1 MRKITAGMIAHVDA
15 GKTTLAEAML
25 FASGQIR
32 KQGRVDHRD
41 TTMDSHLLEK
51 QRGITIFASQAYI
64 PWEDTGIYLLDTPG
78 HVDFS
83 SETERIMRI
92 LDCAVL
98 VISGTDG
105 VQAHTVTLME
115 MLRHYM
121 VPVFVF
127 VTKMDYAR
135 KEREELLSDMRKKLG
150 EGFVDILSEG
160 SSEEAAMLDEEL
172 LEKYLSEGKLT
183 DEDLRRLIGSLRL
196 FPVYFGSGLKDS
208 GIDEFL
214 SSLCAL
220 CPKKTYPDSFG
231 ARVFKISRDPQG
243 SRLIHVKITG
253 GTLRVKDSIKTSPAK
268 SEKVDQIRMYTG
280 ERFNTVSEASAGDVC
295 VLTGLGS
302 TYSGQGLGFEED
314 LSGNLME
321 SVMEYR
327 LRLPEG
333 EDPVRAFRTLSVLS
347 EEDPSLRLRY
357 DSSLGEIRISIMGQV
372 QTEILTSVISERF
385 GMQCSFDMGRVL
397 YRETIADTVE
407 GIGHYEPLRH
417 YAEVHLLMEP
427 LPRGSGLVFADR
439 CPDEVLERNWRNLV
453 LTHLREKQH
462 PGVLTGSPVTDM
474 RISLVSGRSHLKHTE
489 GGDFR
494 QATYRAVRQGLM
506 KAKSVLLEPWYSFTL
521 TVPSETV
528 GRAINDIR
536 MRNAVFSSPEEESG
550 MSVITGRAPLTCLSD
565 YAREVSSYTSGRG
578 KFTMQLW
585 GYDECHDP
593 DRVIEEA
600 GYDPIT
606 DLENPT
612 SSIFCANGGG
622 FDVRWDRVEEYMHL
636 ESFLKTPSP
645 GIPKVK
651 QANLDLGEK
660 ELEAIIEREFGRSV
674 HPFYRSRSTVSVS
687 SARSSEVYEPV
698 KKWYVIDGYNVIFAW
713 DELRDLAQRD
723 IAAAR
728 EKLIHIVSNF
738 SAFSS
743 VETVLVFDGYRVK
756 GSSGEKSDYQGIHL
770 VYTMEN
776 ETADAYMQKLL
787 SEMGK
792 NDRVY
797 VVTSDSLV
805 QLSAMHSGALRR
817 SAADF
822 REEVENTNDEIR
834 RILASQEKES
844 FVIGEALENR
854 DAAPK
859 D

>member
-183 DEDLRRLIGSLRL
+183 DEDLRGLIRSLRL

-208 GIDEFL
+208 GINEFL

-243 SRLIHVKITG
+243 GRLTHVKITG
-253 GTLRVKDSIKTSPAK
+253 GTIRVKDSIETSPAK

-521 TVPSETV
+521 TVPSDTV

-578 KFTMQLW
+578 KFSMQLW
-585 GYDECHDP
+585 GYDDCHDP

-698 KKWYVIDGYNVIFAW
+698 RKWYVIDGYNVIFAW

-738 SAFSS
+738 SAFCS

>member
-183 DEDLRRLIGSLRL
+183 DEDLRGLIRSLRL

-208 GIDEFL
+208 GINEFL

-243 SRLIHVKITG
+243 GRLTHVKITG
-253 GTLRVKDSIKTSPAK
+253 GTIRVKDSIETSPAK

-521 TVPSETV
+521 TVPSDTV

-578 KFTMQLW
+578 KFSMQLW
-585 GYDECHDP
+585 GYDDCHDP

-687 SARSSEVYEPV
+687 SAGSSEVYEPV
-698 KKWYVIDGYNVIFAW
+698 RKWYVIDGYNVIFAW

-738 SAFSS
+738 SAFCS

>member
-1 MRKITAGMIAHVDA
+1 MKKITAGIIAHVDA

-25 FASGQIR
+25 YASGQIR

-51 QRGITIFASQAYI
+51 QRGITIFASHAVI
-64 PWEDTGIYLLDTPG
+64 PWEDNMIYLIDTPG

-83 SETERIMRI
+83 SETERIMGI

-105 VQAHTVTLME
+105 VQAHTMTLVE
-115 MLRHYM
+115 LLRHYR
-121 VPVFVF
+121 VPTFVF

-135 KEREELLSDMRKKLG
+135 KDREELLSDMRKKLG
-150 EGFVDILSEG
+150 DGFVDMLSEG
-160 SSEEAAMLDEEL
+160 AQEDAAMLDDDA
-172 LEKYLSEGKLT
+172 LEKYLSENMLGE
-183 DEDLRRLIGSLRL
+183 EDLRGLVASLKL
-196 FPVYFGSGLKDS
+196 FPVFFGSGLKDT
-208 GIDEFL
+208 GITEFL
-214 SSLCAL
+214 TSLCSL
-220 CPKKTYPDSFG
+220 CPQKDYPDSFG

-243 SRLIHVKITG
+243 GRLTHVKVTG
-253 GTLRVKDSIKTSPAK
+253 GTLKVREGIVTGEGKT
-268 SEKVDQIRMYTG
+268 EKIDQIRVYTG
-280 ERFNTVSEASAGDVC
+280 AKYSTVTEAFAGDVC
-295 VLTGLGS
+295 VLTGLDS
-302 TYSGQGLGFEED
+302 TFSGQGLGFEED
-314 LSGNLME
+314 MAGALME

-327 LRLPEG
+327 VRLPEG
-333 EDPVRAFRTLSVLS
+333 EDPVKAYRSLSVLT
-347 EEDPSLRLRY
+347 EEDPMLRLRY

-372 QTEILTSVISERF
+372 QTEILSSLISERF
-385 GMQCSFDMGRVL
+385 GMECTFDMGRVL
-397 YRETIADTVE
+397 YKETIGDTVE
-407 GIGHYEPLRH
+407 GVGHYEPLRH
-417 YAEVHLLMEP
+417 YAEVHLIMEP
-427 LPRGSGLVFADR
+427 LARGSGLVFED
-439 CPDEVLERNWRNLV
+439 CCSDEVLERNWRNLV

-462 PGVLTGSPVTDM
+462 KGVLTGAPITDM

-536 MRNAVFSSPEEESG
+536 MRNAVFSSPEEDSG
-550 MSVITGRAPLTCLSD
+550 TSTITGRAPLTCISD

-578 KFTMQLW
+578 RFSMQLW
-585 GYDECHDP
+585 GYDICHDA
-593 DRVIEEA
+593 DRVIEETD
-600 GYDPIT
+600 YDPVT
-606 DLENPT
+606 DLENPA

-622 FDVRWDRVEEYMHL
+622 FDVSWDRVEEYMHL
-636 ESFLKTPSP
+636 ESSLKTPPKS
-645 GIPKVK
+645 IPEVK
-651 QANLDLGEK
+651 RSNLDIDEK
-660 ELEAIIEREFGRSV
+660 ELEAIIEREFGKSV
-674 HPFYRSRSTVSVS
+674 HPFYRTRSVS
-687 SARSSEVYEPV
+687 PQGSPAQASYEPV

-713 DELRDLAQRD
+713 DELRDLAERD

-743 VETVLVFDGYRVK
+743 VESVLVFDGYRVK

-792 NDRVY
+792 TDRVY

-822 REEVENTNDEIR
+822 REEVEGTNEEIR
-834 RILASQEKES
+834 RILASQEKEN
-844 FVIGEALENR
+844 FLIGESLKGSS
-854 DAAPK
+854 DL
-859 D
+859 

>member
-208 GIDEFL
+208 GINEFL

-243 SRLIHVKITG
+243 SRLTHVKITG
-253 GTLRVKDSIKTSPAK
+253 GTLRVKDSIETSPAK

-347 EEDPSLRLRY
+347 EEDPSLGLRY

-578 KFTMQLW
+578 KFSMQLW

-817 SAADF
+817 SASDF

>member
-150 EGFVDILSEG
+150 EGFVDILSDG

-208 GIDEFL
+208 GINEFL

-243 SRLIHVKITG
+243 GRLTHVKITG
-253 GTLRVKDSIKTSPAK
+253 GTIRVKDSIETSPAK

-578 KFTMQLW
+578 KFSMQLW

-756 GSSGEKSDYQGIHL
+756 GSSGKKSDYQGIHL

>member
-208 GIDEFL
+208 GINEFL

-243 SRLIHVKITG
+243 SRLTHVKITG
-253 GTLRVKDSIKTSPAK
+253 GTLRVKDSIETSPAK

-347 EEDPSLRLRY
+347 EEDPSLGLRY

-578 KFTMQLW
+578 KFSMQLW

>member
-183 DEDLRRLIGSLRL
+183 DEDLRGLIGSLRL

-208 GIDEFL
+208 GINEFL

-243 SRLIHVKITG
+243 GRLTHVKITG
-253 GTLRVKDSIKTSPAK
+253 GTIRVKDSIETSPAK

-578 KFTMQLW
+578 KFSMQLW
-585 GYDECHDP
+585 GYDDCHDP

-698 KKWYVIDGYNVIFAW
+698 RKWYVIDGYNVIFAW

-738 SAFSS
+738 SAFCS

>member
-1 MRKITAGMIAHVDA
+1 MRKLTAGMIAHVDA

-25 FASGQIR
+25 FSSGQIR

-41 TTMDSHLLEK
+41 TTMDSHRLEK
-51 QRGITIFASQAYI
+51 QRGITIFASQATI
-64 PWEDTGIYLLDTPG
+64 TWEDTVICLLDTPG

-83 SETERIMRI
+83 SETERIMRV

-105 VQAHTVTLME
+105 VQSHTVTLMG
-115 MLRHYM
+115 MLRHYG
-121 VPVFVF
+121 VPAFVF

-135 KEREELLSDMRKKLG
+135 KEKDELLSDMRKKLG

-160 SSEEAAMLDEEL
+160 AYEEAAMLDEGA
-172 LEKYLSEGKLT
+172 LEKYLAKGELT
-183 DEDLRRLIGSLRL
+183 DEDLRGLVASSKLI
-196 FPVYFGSGLKDS
+196 PVYFGSGLKDT
-208 GIDEFL
+208 GISEFL
-214 SSLCAL
+214 SSLCRL
-220 CPKKTYPDSFG
+220 CPEKAYPSSFG

-243 SRLIHVKITG
+243 GRLTHVKVTG
-253 GTLRVKDSIKTSPAK
+253 GAVRVKDSIETSEGRM
-268 SEKVDQIRMYTG
+268 EKVDQIRIYTG
-280 ERFNTVSEASAGDVC
+280 ERFSTVPEASAGDVC
-295 VLTGLGS
+295 VLTGLDS
-302 TYSGQGLGFEED
+302 TFSGQGLGFEED
-314 LSGNLME
+314 LTGNLME

-327 LRLPEG
+327 LKLPDG
-333 EDPVRAFRTLSVLS
+333 EDPVRAYRTLSVLS
-347 EEDPSLRLRY
+347 EEDPSLRIRY
-357 DSSLGEIRISIMGQV
+357 DTSLGEIRISIMGQV
-372 QTEILTSVISERF
+372 QTEILASIISERF
-385 GMQCSFDMGRVL
+385 GMECSFDMGRVL
-397 YRETIADTVE
+397 YRETIAGTVE
-407 GIGHYEPLRH
+407 GVGHYEPLRH

-427 LPRGSGLVFADR
+427 LPRGSGLVFEDR
-439 CPDEVLERNWRNLV
+439 CPEEVLERNWRNLV
-453 LTHLREKQH
+453 MTHLREKEH
-462 PGVLTGSPVTDM
+462 LGVLTGSPITDM
-474 RISLVSGRSHLKHTE
+474 SISLVSGRSHLKHTE

-506 KAKSVLLEPWYSFTL
+506 KAESVLLEPWYSFTL

-536 MRNAVFSSPEEESG
+536 MRNAVFSSPEDDSG
-550 MSVITGRAPLTCLSD
+550 MSVITGRAPLTSISD

-578 KFTMQLW
+578 KFSMQLW

-593 DRVIEEA
+593 EKVIEEA
-600 GYDPIT
+600 AYDPVT
-606 DLENPT
+606 DLENPS

-636 ESFLKTPSP
+636 ESFLRTPAP
-645 GIPKVK
+645 GIPEVK
-651 QANLDLGEK
+651 RSNLDLGEK
-660 ELEAIIEREFGRSV
+660 ELEAIMEREFGKSV
-674 HPFYRSRSTVSVS
+674 HPFYRTRSAAPP
-687 SARSSEVYEPV
+687 SAAGGPSVYEPV

-713 DELRDLAQRD
+713 DELRDLAKRD

-776 ETADAYMQKLL
+776 ETADAYMQRLL

-797 VVTSDSLV
+797 VVTSDSLI
-805 QLSAMHSGALRR
+805 QLSALHSGALRR

-834 RILASQEKES
+834 RILSSQEKET
-844 FVIGEALENR
+844 FIIGEEIENKG
-854 DAAPK
+854 AK

>member
-183 DEDLRRLIGSLRL
+183 DEDLRGLIRSLRL

-208 GIDEFL
+208 GINEFL

-243 SRLIHVKITG
+243 GRLTHVKITG
-253 GTLRVKDSIKTSPAK
+253 GTIRVKDSIETSPAK

-314 LSGNLME
+314 LSGNLLE

-372 QTEILTSVISERF
+372 QTEILRSVISERF

-578 KFTMQLW
+578 KFSMQLW

-713 DELRDLAQRD
+713 DELRNLAQRD

>member
-183 DEDLRRLIGSLRL
+183 DEDLRGLIRSLRL

-208 GIDEFL
+208 GINEFL

-243 SRLIHVKITG
+243 GRLTHVKITG
-253 GTLRVKDSIKTSPAK
+253 GTIRVKDSIETSPAK

-578 KFTMQLW
+578 KFSMQLW
-585 GYDECHDP
+585 GYDDCHDP

-698 KKWYVIDGYNVIFAW
+698 RKWYVIDGYNVIFAW

-738 SAFSS
+738 SAFCS

>member
-183 DEDLRRLIGSLRL
+183 DEDLRGLIRSLRL

-208 GIDEFL
+208 GINEFL

-243 SRLIHVKITG
+243 GRLTHVKITG
-253 GTLRVKDSIKTSPAK
+253 GTIRVKDSIETSPAK

-314 LSGNLME
+314 LSGNLLE

-439 CPDEVLERNWRNLV
+439 CPDEILERNWRNLV

-578 KFTMQLW
+578 KFSMQLW

-674 HPFYRSRSTVSVS
+674 HPFYHSRSTVSVS

-713 DELRDLAQRD
+713 DELRNLAQRD

>member
-183 DEDLRRLIGSLRL
+183 DEDLRGLIRSLRL

-208 GIDEFL
+208 GINEFL

-243 SRLIHVKITG
+243 GRLTHVKITG
-253 GTLRVKDSIKTSPAK
+253 GTIRVKDSIETSPAK

-314 LSGNLME
+314 LSGNLLE

-439 CPDEVLERNWRNLV
+439 CPDEILERNWRNLV

-578 KFTMQLW
+578 KFSMQLW

-713 DELRDLAQRD
+713 DELRNLAQRD

>member
-1 MRKITAGMIAHVDA
+1 MRKLTAGMIAHVDA
-15 GKTTLAEAML
+15 GKTTLEEAML
-25 FASGQIR
+25 FSSGQIR

-41 TTMDSHLLEK
+41 TTMDSHRLEK
-51 QRGITIFASQAYI
+51 QRGITIFASQATI
-64 PWEDTGIYLLDTPG
+64 TWEDTVICLLDTPG

-83 SETERIMRI
+83 SETERIMRV

-105 VQAHTVTLME
+105 VQSHTVTLMG
-115 MLRHYM
+115 MLRHYG
-121 VPVFVF
+121 VPAFVF

-135 KEREELLSDMRKKLG
+135 KEKDELLSDMRKKLG

-160 SSEEAAMLDEEL
+160 AYEEAAMLDEGA
-172 LEKYLSEGKLT
+172 LEKYLAKGELT
-183 DEDLRRLIGSLRL
+183 DEDLRGLVASSKLI
-196 FPVYFGSGLKDS
+196 PVYFGSGLKDT
-208 GIDEFL
+208 GISEFL
-214 SSLCAL
+214 SSLCRL
-220 CPKKTYPDSFG
+220 CPEKAYPSSFG

-243 SRLIHVKITG
+243 GRLTHVKVTG
-253 GTLRVKDSIKTSPAK
+253 GAVRVKDSIETSEGRM
-268 SEKVDQIRMYTG
+268 EKVDQIRIYTG
-280 ERFNTVSEASAGDVC
+280 ERFSTVPEASAGDVC
-295 VLTGLGS
+295 VLTGLDS
-302 TYSGQGLGFEED
+302 TFSGQGLGFEED
-314 LSGNLME
+314 LTGNLME

-327 LRLPEG
+327 LKLPDG
-333 EDPVRAFRTLSVLS
+333 EDPVRAYRTLSVLS
-347 EEDPSLRLRY
+347 EEDPSLRIRY
-357 DSSLGEIRISIMGQV
+357 DTSLGEIRISIMGQV
-372 QTEILTSVISERF
+372 QTEILASIISERF
-385 GMQCSFDMGRVL
+385 GMECSFDMGRVL
-397 YRETIADTVE
+397 YRETIAGTVE
-407 GIGHYEPLRH
+407 GVGHYEPLRH

-427 LPRGSGLVFADR
+427 LPRGSGLVFEDR
-439 CPDEVLERNWRNLV
+439 CPEEVLERNWRNLV
-453 LTHLREKQH
+453 MTHLREKEH
-462 PGVLTGSPVTDM
+462 LGVLTGSPITDM
-474 RISLVSGRSHLKHTE
+474 RICLVSGRSHLKHTE

-506 KAKSVLLEPWYSFTL
+506 KAESVLLEPWYSFTL

-536 MRNAVFSSPEEESG
+536 MRNAVFSSPEDDSG
-550 MSVITGRAPLTCLSD
+550 MSVITGRAPLTCISD

-578 KFTMQLW
+578 KFSMQLW

-593 DRVIEEA
+593 EKVIEEA
-600 GYDPIT
+600 AYDPVT
-606 DLENPT
+606 DLENPS

-636 ESFLKTPSP
+636 ESFLRTPAP
-645 GIPKVK
+645 GIPEVK
-651 QANLDLGEK
+651 RSNLDLGEK
-660 ELEAIIEREFGRSV
+660 ELEAIMEREFGKSV
-674 HPFYRSRSTVSVS
+674 HPFYRTRSAAPP
-687 SARSSEVYEPV
+687 SAAGGPSVYEPV

-713 DELRDLAQRD
+713 DELRDLAKRD

-776 ETADAYMQKLL
+776 ETADAYMQRLL

-797 VVTSDSLV
+797 VVTSDSLI
-805 QLSAMHSGALRR
+805 QLSALHSGALRR

-834 RILASQEKES
+834 RILSSQEKET
-844 FVIGEALENR
+844 FIIGEEIENKG
-854 DAAPK
+854 AK

>member
-208 GIDEFL
+208 GINEFL

-243 SRLIHVKITG
+243 SRLTHVKITG
-253 GTLRVKDSIKTSPAK
+253 GTLRVKDSIETSPAK

-333 EDPVRAFRTLSVLS
+333 EDLVRAFRTLSVLS
-347 EEDPSLRLRY
+347 EEDPSLGLRY

-578 KFTMQLW
+578 KFSMQLW

-817 SAADF
+817 SASDF

>member
-183 DEDLRRLIGSLRL
+183 DEDLRGLIGALRL

-208 GIDEFL
+208 GINEFL

-243 SRLIHVKITG
+243 SRLTHVKITG
-253 GTLRVKDSIKTSPAK
+253 GTIRVKDSIETSPAK
-268 SEKVDQIRMYTG
+268 GEKVDQIRMYTG
-280 ERFNTVSEASAGDVC
+280 ERFNTVNEASAGDVC

-302 TYSGQGLGFEED
+302 TYSGQGLGVEED

-565 YAREVSSYTSGRG
+565 YAQEVSSYTSGRG
-578 KFTMQLW
+578 KFSMQLW

-600 GYDPIT
+600 GY
-606 DLENPT
+606 
-612 SSIFCANGGG
+612 
-622 FDVRWDRVEEYMHL
+622 
-636 ESFLKTPSP
+636 
-645 GIPKVK
+645 
-651 QANLDLGEK
+651 
-660 ELEAIIEREFGRSV
+660 
-674 HPFYRSRSTVSVS
+674 
-687 SARSSEVYEPV
+687 VY
-698 KKWYVIDGYNVIFAW
+698 
-713 DELRDLAQRD
+713 
-723 IAAAR
+723 
-728 EKLIHIVSNF
+728 
-738 SAFSS
+738 
-743 VETVLVFDGYRVK
+743 
-756 GSSGEKSDYQGIHL
+756 
-770 VYTMEN
+770 
-776 ETADAYMQKLL
+776 
-787 SEMGK
+787 
-792 NDRVY
+792 
-797 VVTSDSLV
+797 
-805 QLSAMHSGALRR
+805 
-817 SAADF
+817 
-822 REEVENTNDEIR
+822 
-834 RILASQEKES
+834 
-844 FVIGEALENR
+844 
-854 DAAPK
+854 
-859 D
+859 

>member
-243 SRLIHVKITG
+243 SRLTHVKITG
-253 GTLRVKDSIKTSPAK
+253 GTLRVKDSIETSPAK

-347 EEDPSLRLRY
+347 EEDPSLGLRY

-578 KFTMQLW
+578 KFSMQLW

-844 FVIGEALENR
+844 FVIREALENR
-854 DAAPK
+854 DSAPK